1 MKEPKTTKFP
11 NLDDQETTLLLR
23 VDEITRALVDIRGQS
38 RECKILMSEL
48 ELITRQLE
56 AISQLRLLRQPTAQ
70 QVA

>member
-1 MKEPKTTKFP
+1 MKEPKTTQFP
-11 NLDDQETTLLLR
+11 NLDEQELSLLER
-23 VDEITRALVDIRGQS
+23 MDEITRALVDIRGQS

-56 AISQLRLLRQPTAQ
+56 AISQLRLLRQPRPQ